1 MKKKILLVVCLI
13 LLLIGGIILI
23 NNRSYSLEE
32 EEEKIF
38 QVSLTDISN
47 LEAVETASYN
57 STPTINNNIIEGIS
71 LNVKNPGD
79 FISFDF
85 TIKNTGN
92 REGKITAI
100 KPNIIKCSGQVENL
114 KSICENIS
122 VDLTYKNTNKEVK
135 ENDIIFANSST
146 PINATIIY
154 NNGPNV
160 KEDIDVNIDNMN
172 IELTIVENN

>member
-1 MKKKILLVVCLI
+1 MIL
-13 LLLIGGIILI
+13 
-23 NNRSYSLEE
+23 SSS
-32 EEEKIF
+32 K
-38 QVSLTDISN
+38 
-47 LEAVETASYN
+47 N
-57 STPTINNNIIEGIS
+57 SFKGP
-71 LNVKNPGD
+71 
-79 FISFDF
+79 
-85 TIKNTGN
+85 
-92 REGKITAI
+92 
-100 KPNIIKCSGQVENL
+100 

-160 KEDIDVNIDNMN
+160 KENIDVNIEDMN